1 MSASAD
7 AASPVGGAVAVSVC
21 LRERVSSLPR
31 PALPGDPSNHVAT
44 IGPRLFFAVVMAASL
59 AALAVVGLTERG
71 GGRSDC
77 APCLYQLAPYVI
89 AAFVAGAA
97 MWMRA
102 PAARMR
108 HGAVVCAVLFAFGCA
123 VSLFREGI
131 QQGWWMGLT
140 VCDDPAPLAAAAGG
154 LLDGSLA
161 ALCEASASTFDGIAL
176 STLNFF
182 YSALLT
188 FACVVMAAV
197 GDFGQDEGGNRRN
210 R

>member
-1 MSASAD
+1 MSKLSRQAS
-7 AASPVGGAVAVSVC
+7 
-21 LRERVSSLPR
+21 
-31 PALPGDPSNHVAT
+31 PGDPSSPVAT

-59 AALAVVGLTERG
+59 AALAVAILAEWRG
-71 GGRSDC
+71 GRADC
-77 APCLYQLAPYVI
+77 APCLFQLAPYVV
-89 AAFVAGAA
+89 AALVAGAA

-102 PAARMR
+102 PPARMR
-108 HGAVVCAVLFAFGCA
+108 RSAVACAALFAFGCA

-131 QQGWWMGLT
+131 QQGWWMGLA
-140 VCDDPAPLAAAAGG
+140 VCDDPAPLAAVAAANG

-182 YSALLT
+182 YSAVLT

-197 GDFGQDEGGNRRN
+197 GEFGQEGDGNRRHG
-210 R
+210 

>member
-1 MSASAD
+1 MPNLSRQAS
-7 AASPVGGAVAVSVC
+7 
-21 LRERVSSLPR
+21 
-31 PALPGDPSNHVAT
+31 PGDPSSPAAT

-59 AALAVVGLTERG
+59 AALAVAILAERRG
-71 GGRSDC
+71 GRADC
-77 APCLYQLAPYVI
+77 APCLYQLAPYVL

-97 MWMRA
+97 MWMRV
-102 PAARMR
+102 PPARMR
-108 HGAVVCAVLFAFGCA
+108 RGAVACAALFAFGCA

-131 QQGWWMGLT
+131 QQGWWMGLAA
-140 VCDDPAPLAAAAGG
+140 CDDPVPLTAAAANG

-161 ALCEASASTFDGIAL
+161 ALCEASVSTVDGIAL

-197 GDFGQDEGGNRRN
+197 GEFGQEGDGNWRHG
-210 R
+210 

>member
-1 MSASAD
+1 V
-7 AASPVGGAVAVSVC
+7 P
-21 LRERVSSLPR
+21 SLSR
-31 PALPGDPSNHVAT
+31 PALPGDPSNHAST

-59 AALAVVGLTERG
+59 AALAVAALAERRG
-71 GGRSDC
+71 GRADC
-77 APCLYQLAPYVI
+77 TPCLYQLAPYVI
-89 AAFVAGAA
+89 AALVAAAA

-102 PAARMR
+102 SPARMR
-108 HGAVVCAVLFAFGCA
+108 RVAVVCAALFAFGCA

-131 QQGWWMGLT
+131 QQGWWMGLA
-140 VCDDPAPLAAAAGG
+140 VCDDPAPLAADASG

-197 GDFGQDEGGNRRN
+197 GDFGQDGGGNRRN
-210 R
+210 G